1 MSKIDKIIQ
10 IVSNID
16 GEILG
21 LSESGRMYGF
31 HTQYYGEGETKT
43 HHPAQWILE
52 IESPVVDNS
61 ACEEMTLV
69 DAINAI
75 PDPRDLAAAYEEI
88 FKKWRSDRK

>member
-10 IVSNID
+10 IVSNTNGMIY
-16 GEILG
+16 G
-21 LSESGRMYGF
+21 LSESGGMYKYRSALSNGDSKW
-31 HTQYYGEGETKT
+31 ELDLK
-43 HHPAQWILE
+43 
-52 IESPVVDNS
+52 SPVVDNS

-88 FKKWRSDRK
+88 FKKWRSLK

>member
-10 IVSNID
+10 IVRD
-16 GEILG
+16 GHDTLVG
-21 LSESGRMYGF
+21 LSESGRMYKYNAGF
-31 HTQYYGEGETKT
+31 TNHYGGNSKEPDWTV
-43 HHPAQWILE
+43 L

-88 FKKWRSDRK
+88 FKKWRSLK